1 MATAYRRVVLKL
13 SGASLLGRQG
23 YGIDT
28 EAVRYLAGEV
38 KEAVATGVELAV
50 VVGGGNIWRG
60 AEAAER
66 GMERAA
72 ADYAGMLATLINS
85 LAFQD
90 ALEQIGV
97 DTRTQSALS
106 VQAVAEPFIRRRAIR
121 HLEKGRVVIFAAGTG
136 NPFMSTD
143 TAAALRAVEIGAN
156 AIFMAKNQVDG
167 VYDADPR
174 IHPDAKRF
182 DYLEYMDVLNKG
194 LEVMDNTAVSLCM
207 DNHLPIVVFDVFKA
221 GSLMRLLNAER
232 LGTLVADVP
241 ESLLGRESEDV
252 MVTADEQLQDAEHRM
267 AGANQALQRELDSVR
282 TGRARTGLVEHIVVE
297 YYGTDT
303 PLNQLA
309 NVSVPEARV
318 LAIQPWDKSSI
329 SAVER
334 ALQKSNIGITPNND
348 GTIIRLTMPLLTED
362 RRRDLVRSVR
372 KRVED
377 ARVAVRN
384 VRRDVQDKIRAREKN
399 KEMSQDD
406 SHRLQDQ
413 LQKVTD
419 SHIAVIDKTGE
430 AKEAE
435 LMEV

>member
-13 SGASLLGRQG
+13 SGASLQGSQG

-28 EAVRYLAGEV
+28 EAVRYLAHEV

-60 AEAAER
+60 ADAAER

-97 DTRTQSALS
+97 DTRTQSALG
-106 VQAVAEPFIRRRAIR
+106 VQAVAEPFIRRRATR

-156 AIFMAKNQVDG
+156 ALLMAKNKVDG

-182 DYLEYMDVLNKG
+182 EYLEYMDVLNKG

-207 DNHLPIVVFDVFKA
+207 DNRLPIVVFDVFTP
-221 GSLMRLLNAER
+221 GSLVRLLNAER
-232 LGTLVADVP
+232 LGTLVADV
-241 ESLLGRESEDV
+241 SE
-252 MVTADEQLQDAEHRM
+252 R
-267 AGANQALQRELDSVR
+267 
-282 TGRARTGLVEHIVVE
+282 
-297 YYGTDT
+297 
-303 PLNQLA
+303 
-309 NVSVPEARV
+309 
-318 LAIQPWDKSSI
+318 
-329 SAVER
+329 
-334 ALQKSNIGITPNND
+334 
-348 GTIIRLTMPLLTED
+348 LLT
-362 RRRDLVRSVR
+362 
-372 KRVED
+372 
-377 ARVAVRN
+377 
-384 VRRDVQDKIRAREKN
+384 
-399 KEMSQDD
+399 
-406 SHRLQDQ
+406 
-413 LQKVTD
+413 
-419 SHIAVIDKTGE
+419 
-430 AKEAE
+430 
-435 LMEV
+435 

>member
-13 SGASLLGRQG
+13 SGASLQGNQG

-28 EAVRYLAGEV
+28 EAVRYLAHEV
-38 KEAVATGVELAV
+38 KDAVATGVELAV

-60 AEAAER
+60 ADAAER

-90 ALEQIGV
+90 ALEQMGV
-97 DTRTQSALS
+97 DTRTQSALG

-194 LEVMDNTAVSLCM
+194 LEVMDNTAVSMCM
-207 DNHLPIVVFDVFKA
+207 DNRLPIVVFDVFKP
-221 GSLMRLLNAER
+221 GSLMRLLNAEQ

-241 ESLLGRESEDV
+241 ESLLS
-252 MVTADEQLQDAEHRM
+252 
-267 AGANQALQRELDSVR
+267 
-282 TGRARTGLVEHIVVE
+282 
-297 YYGTDT
+297 
-303 PLNQLA
+303 
-309 NVSVPEARV
+309 
-318 LAIQPWDKSSI
+318 
-329 SAVER
+329 
-334 ALQKSNIGITPNND
+334 
-348 GTIIRLTMPLLTED
+348 
-362 RRRDLVRSVR
+362 RD
-372 KRVED
+372 
-377 ARVAVRN
+377 
-384 VRRDVQDKIRAREKN
+384 
-399 KEMSQDD
+399 
-406 SHRLQDQ
+406 
-413 LQKVTD
+413 
-419 SHIAVIDKTGE
+419 
-430 AKEAE
+430 
-435 LMEV
+435 

>member
-1 MATAYRRVVLKL
+1 MTAAYRRVVLKL
-13 SGASLLGRQG
+13 SGASLQGRQG

-28 EAVRYLAGEV
+28 EAVRYLAYEV
-38 KEAVATGVELAV
+38 KDAVSTGVQLAV

-60 AEAAER
+60 ADAAER

-97 DTRTQSALS
+97 DTRTQSALG

-143 TAAALRAVEIGAN
+143 TAAALRAIEIGAN

-174 IHPDAKRF
+174 VHPGAIRF

-207 DNHLPIVVFDVFKA
+207 DNHLPIVVFDVFKT

-241 ESLLGRESEDV
+241 ESLLSRE
-252 MVTADEQLQDAEHRM
+252 
-267 AGANQALQRELDSVR
+267 
-282 TGRARTGLVEHIVVE
+282 
-297 YYGTDT
+297 
-303 PLNQLA
+303 
-309 NVSVPEARV
+309 
-318 LAIQPWDKSSI
+318 
-329 SAVER
+329 
-334 ALQKSNIGITPNND
+334 
-348 GTIIRLTMPLLTED
+348 
-362 RRRDLVRSVR
+362 
-372 KRVED
+372 
-377 ARVAVRN
+377 
-384 VRRDVQDKIRAREKN
+384 
-399 KEMSQDD
+399 
-406 SHRLQDQ
+406 
-413 LQKVTD
+413 
-419 SHIAVIDKTGE
+419 
-430 AKEAE
+430 
-435 LMEV
+435 

>member
-1 MATAYRRVVLKL
+1 
-13 SGASLLGRQG
+13 
-23 YGIDT
+23 
-28 EAVRYLAGEV
+28 
-38 KEAVATGVELAV
+38 
-50 VVGGGNIWRG
+50 
-60 AEAAER
+60 
-66 GMERAA
+66 
-72 ADYAGMLATLINS
+72 
-85 LAFQD
+85 
-90 ALEQIGV
+90 
-97 DTRTQSALS
+97 
-106 VQAVAEPFIRRRAIR
+106 
-121 HLEKGRVVIFAAGTG
+121 
-136 NPFMSTD
+136 
-143 TAAALRAVEIGAN
+143 
-156 AIFMAKNQVDG
+156 
-167 VYDADPR
+167 
-174 IHPDAKRF
+174 
-182 DYLEYMDVLNKG
+182 
-194 LEVMDNTAVSLCM
+194 
-207 DNHLPIVVFDVFKA
+207 
-221 GSLMRLLNAER
+221 
-232 LGTLVADVP
+232 
-241 ESLLGRESEDV
+241 

-318 LAIQPWDKSSI
+318 LAIQPWDKSAI

-348 GTIIRLTMPLLTED
+348 GTIIRLTLPLLTDE
-362 RRRDLVRSVR
+362 RRRDLARSVR

-419 SHIAVIDKTGE
+419 SHIAMIDKTGE

>member
-13 SGASLLGRQG
+13 SGASLLGSQG

-97 DTRTQSALS
+97 DTRTQSALG

-241 ESLLGRESEDV
+241 ESLLSRE
-252 MVTADEQLQDAEHRM
+252 
-267 AGANQALQRELDSVR
+267 
-282 TGRARTGLVEHIVVE
+282 
-297 YYGTDT
+297 
-303 PLNQLA
+303 
-309 NVSVPEARV
+309 
-318 LAIQPWDKSSI
+318 
-329 SAVER
+329 
-334 ALQKSNIGITPNND
+334 
-348 GTIIRLTMPLLTED
+348 
-362 RRRDLVRSVR
+362 
-372 KRVED
+372 
-377 ARVAVRN
+377 
-384 VRRDVQDKIRAREKN
+384 
-399 KEMSQDD
+399 
-406 SHRLQDQ
+406 
-413 LQKVTD
+413 
-419 SHIAVIDKTGE
+419 
-430 AKEAE
+430 
-435 LMEV
+435 